1 MAQALSRDRRRVVL
15 SYLVMAL
22 AWMISTDSVV
32 QALVPDPQ
40 QAALWQGLKGSFF
53 ALASAGLLYLLLR
66 PLAEHVLHT
75 HARQQ
80 ASELRLRQMFEGNP
94 GPILVYDLD
103 TLAILDANPAACTA
117 FGWERDELLEQT
129 IDALWPPGQGQ
140 ALQAKLEAIRE
151 APDELCILRA
161 QLQLRDGALRQMELR
176 SNAISYDGHNARL
189 LIAIDRTAEDLAQL
203 RQALEAGCERILL
216 DDFSPDLRREAV
228 RITAGRIPLEV
239 SGSVGLGGLRSIAE
253 DGVDCISI
261 GGLTKHVQ
269 AIDLSLKLGP
279 PPG

>member
-1 MAQALSRDRRRVVL
+1 MPAEPTGNAPVPDPRMAQALSRDRRRVVL
-15 SYLVMAL
+15 SYLAMAL
-22 AWMISTDSVV
+22 AWMISTDSAV

-117 FGWERDELLEQT
+117 FGWDRDELLEQT
-129 IDALWPPGQGQ
+129 IDSLWPPGQDQ
-140 ALQAKLEAIRE
+140 ALQTKLEAIRE
-151 APDELCILRA
+151 APEELCILRT
-161 QLQLRDGALRQMELR
+161 QLQLRDGSLRQMELR

-203 RQALEAGCERILL
+203 RRDQALARVEEAHELARIGAWEL
-216 DDFSPDLRREAV
+216 DPS
-228 RITAGRIPLEV
+228 T
-239 SGSVGLGGLRSIAE
+239 GLG
-253 DGVDCISI
+253 
-261 GGLTKHVQ
+261 
-269 AIDLSLKLGP
+269 
-279 PPG
+279 

>member
-1 MAQALSRDRRRVVL
+1 MPAEPSGIAPVPDPRMAQALSRDRRRVVL

-22 AWMISTDSVV
+22 AWMIASDSAV

-40 QAALWQGLKGSFF
+40 QAAMWQSVKGSFF

-103 TLAILDANPAACTA
+103 TLAILDANPAACSA

-129 IDALWPPGQGQ
+129 IDALWPPGQDQ
-140 ALQAKLEAIRE
+140 ALQTKLEAIRE
-151 APDELCILRA
+151 
-161 QLQLRDGALRQMELR
+161 
-176 SNAISYDGHNARL
+176 
-189 LIAIDRTAEDLAQL
+189 
-203 RQALEAGCERILL
+203 
-216 DDFSPDLRREAV
+216 
-228 RITAGRIPLEV
+228 
-239 SGSVGLGGLRSIAE
+239 
-253 DGVDCISI
+253 
-261 GGLTKHVQ
+261 
-269 AIDLSLKLGP
+269 
-279 PPG
+279 